1 MAPSIIGSLKRNA
14 DELNGHSP
22 VKKDS
27 SINRAFSIPKANES
41 VSLPVF
47 NSLNI
52 EALPVDTVSKFFITI
67 APGVLSTI
75 DVPVYAYRSS
85 KPGPVV
91 GITCAIH
98 GNEVNGIPVIQRLFS
113 SIERGTTHKHR
124 NTQETSEDRQESL
137 RVDCGTIIG
146 IPVVNVPGF
155 VASMRCFDEESKQ
168 DLNRLMPGKID
179 GAAPQQY
186 AYRIFHNIVTK
197 FDYLMD
203 LHTASLGRRNS
214 LYVRADMNDP
224 VIAKLATLMKPQV
237 LVHVATKGSL
247 RGCAQAIGVKA
258 LTVEASYPLSSF
270 LIPYAYPPASSTVAW
285 PNTKSPPRIGSAH
298 FSQCEKLIG
307 NASSFQ
313 KPFIQDTYAGIC
325 RVISDIGLF
334 SASEIPDRTLDQASG
349 LGVKESVVCSRSYWI
364 FTKTGGILRV
374 FKDIAELEH
383 LRELI
388 AQVESIFDE
397 VIAEVMP
404 RDRLPNDR
412 CGLRGESD
420 RKGRESHCK
429 YIWVS

>member
-1 MAPSIIGSLKRNA
+1 MGRSSSVLLKLPRLITIVLLFPYHSPRFGSLFLELHKITPTFTMAPSVIGSFKTNV
-14 DELNGHSP
+14 DELNGHSSI
-22 VKKDS
+22 KNDS
-27 SINRAFSIPKANES
+27 SINRAFSIPKAKES
-41 VSLPVF
+41 VSLPVLD
-47 NSLNI
+47 SLNI

-67 APGVLSTI
+67 APGALGTV

-113 SIERGTTHKHR
+113 RIERGTTHKHR
-124 NTQETSEDRQESL
+124 NTQETSEEESL

-155 VASMRCFDEESKQ
+155 VASMRFFDDDSKQ

-186 AYRIFHNIVTK
+186 AYRIFHNIVSK

-247 RGCAQAIGVKA
+247 RGCA
-258 LTVEASYPLSSF
+258 
-270 LIPYAYPPASSTVAW
+270 
-285 PNTKSPPRIGSAH
+285 
-298 FSQCEKLIG
+298 
-307 NASSFQ
+307 
-313 KPFIQDTYAGIC
+313 
-325 RVISDIGLF
+325 
-334 SASEIPDRTLDQASG
+334 
-349 LGVKESVVCSRSYWI
+349 
-364 FTKTGGILRV
+364 
-374 FKDIAELEH
+374 
-383 LRELI
+383 
-388 AQVESIFDE
+388 
-397 VIAEVMP
+397 
-404 RDRLPNDR
+404 
-412 CGLRGESD
+412 
-420 RKGRESHCK
+420 
-429 YIWVS
+429 

>member
-1 MAPSIIGSLKRNA
+1 MAPSVIRSLKRNA

-22 VKKDS
+22 IKKDS
-27 SINRAFSIPKANES
+27 SINRAFSIPKANEL

-47 NSLNI
+47 NSLDI

-67 APGVLSTI
+67 APGVLCTV

-98 GNEVNGIPVIQRLFS
+98 GNEVNGIPVIQRIFS
-113 SIERGTTHKHR
+113 RIERGTTHKHR
-124 NTQETSEDRQESL
+124 NTQETLEDGQESL

-186 AYRIFHNIVTK
+186 AYRIFHNIVSK

-258 LTVEASYPLSSF
+258 LTVEACYPLSDF
-270 LIPYAYPPASSTVAW
+270 
-285 PNTKSPPRIGSAH
+285 
-298 FSQCEKLIG
+298 FIG

-325 RVISDIGLF
+325 RVISDIGLL
-334 SASEIPDRTLDQASG
+334 SASEIPDGTMEGPSS
-349 LGVKESVVCSRSYWI
+349 LGVKETVVCSRSYWI

-374 FKDIAELEH
+374 FKDIAELVQPG
-383 LRELI
+383 ELI
-388 AQVESIFDE
+388 AQVESIFGDVIEE
-397 VIAEVMP
+397 VYAPADYLTIVVGVEANPIARGGNRIVHLGVVGSNFGEVA
-404 RDRLPNDR
+404 ND
-412 CGLRGESD
+412 GHL
-420 RKGRESHCK
+420 
-429 YIWVS
+429 

>member
-1 MAPSIIGSLKRNA
+1 MAPSVIGSLKRNA

-22 VKKDS
+22 VKKDC

-124 NTQETSEDRQESL
+124 NTQETPEDGQESL

-224 VIAKLATLMKPQV
+224 VIAKLAMLMKPQV

-258 LTVEASYPLSSF
+258 LTVEACYPLSNF
-270 LIPYAYPPASSTVAW
+270 LAPYAYPLASSAVVWTD
-285 PNTKSPPRIGSAH
+285 TKSPPRIGSAH
-298 FSQCEKLIG
+298 FSQCGRLVRLTCRWTQG
-307 NASSFQ
+307 NLSQ
-313 KPFIQDTYAGIC
+313 
-325 RVISDIGLF
+325 
-334 SASEIPDRTLDQASG
+334 
-349 LGVKESVVCSRSYWI
+349 ESPSC
-364 FTKTGGILRV
+364 
-374 FKDIAELEH
+374 
-383 LRELI
+383 
-388 AQVESIFDE
+388 
-397 VIAEVMP
+397 
-404 RDRLPNDR
+404 
-412 CGLRGESD
+412 
-420 RKGRESHCK
+420 
-429 YIWVS
+429 